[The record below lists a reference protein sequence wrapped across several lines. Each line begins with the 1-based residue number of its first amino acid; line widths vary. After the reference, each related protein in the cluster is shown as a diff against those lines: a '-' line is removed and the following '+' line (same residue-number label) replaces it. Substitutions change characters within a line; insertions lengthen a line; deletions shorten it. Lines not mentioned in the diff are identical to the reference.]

1 MGLTGGI
8 ATGKSTL
15 RKILENRFNY
25 VFLDADEIAREVVL
39 PGTKGLERV
48 KNAFGSEILLEKGE
62 LNRRALGEIIAKDHK
77 KRALLNEILHPLI
90 KERYKE
96 QLERYR
102 KLGLTFLIFDCPLL
116 FEAKMESSVDEV
128 ILVVSDLEIRIKRIM
143 ERDSVSEALAIQK
156 IEMQMPDSE
165 KIKKADIIIKN
176 NGTKEDLL
184 IVINQY
190 FTDLK
195 PWVR

>member
-62 LNRRALGEIIAKDHK
+62 LNRRALGEIIAKDPK
-77 KRALLNEILHPLI
+77 KRVLLNEILHPLI

-190 FTDLK
+190 FSDLK